1 MNPGD
6 VVGDRFRIERE
17 AAHGGMG
24 TVYRAHDLATDTPV
38 AVKVMRRT
46 DVLDDAIATGRFAR
60 EIELLA
66 ALDDPR
72 IVSYVAHGTLKD
84 GRQFLAEEWIDGES
98 LSERLDAEGL
108 TAGESAAVVAEVAA
122 GLAVAHARGIV
133 HRDVKPPNILFVEA
147 DLAKVKVIDFGIAR
161 RAGDDFH
168 LTRTGTFVGTPG
180 YISPEQARGEPD
192 VDARTDVFALGC
204 ILYECLTG
212 RPAFAGRSLTAVR
225 TKVLVY
231 DPPSVDRIVHNVPV
245 ELTAVLGRMLAKDI
259 TLRLHDGADVAAA
272 LAPFARLRDDRDEQR
287 RTSPY
292 IAVAT
297 DVIPGPPT
305 RRDAAVTFD
314 TRDVGVLACVVIGEG
329 AGDAA
334 AILRAVSPHQGRIEL
349 LSGGTVLLTPP
360 ATLLPSDQ
368 IVCAARAAVA
378 VRPHL
383 SGPIVL
389 CGAATGAL
397 DDLGEAIDLG
407 ATALS
412 GEAARPMVQGATH
425 RGIRLDR
432 AFVTLLRDQ
441 GFVVVE
447 ESGELFLVA

>member
-1 MNPGD
+1 MNAGD

-46 DVLDDAIATGRFAR
+46 DVLDDAVATGRFAR

-66 ALDDPR
+66 QLDDPR

-98 LSERLDAEGL
+98 LGERLDAEGL

-122 GLAVAHARGIV
+122 GLAIAHARGIV

-147 DLAKVKVIDFGIAR
+147 DLLRVKVIDFGIAR

-231 DPPSVDRIVHNVPV
+231 DPPAVDRVVHGVPV
-245 ELTAVLGRMLAKDI
+245 ELTAVLGRMLIKDAARR
-259 TLRLHDGADVAAA
+259 LRDGAEVAAA
-272 LAPFARLRDDRDEQR
+272 LAPFARLRDDRDELR
-287 RTSPY
+287 RSTH
-292 IAVAT
+292 VAPVT
-297 DVIPGPPT
+297 DVIPAGPPT
-305 RRDAAVTFD
+305 RRDQAVTMD
-314 TRDVGVLACVVIGEG
+314 TRDAGVLACVVIGEG
-329 AGDAA
+329 AGDVPAL
-334 AILRAVSPHQGRIEL
+334 LRAASPHHGRVEL
-349 LSGGTVLLTPP
+349 LAGGTVIMTPP
-360 ATLLPSDQ
+360 ATLLPSEQ
-368 IVCAARAAVA
+368 VVCAARAAVA
-378 VRPHL
+378 LRPHL
-383 SGPIVL
+383 SGPIIL
-389 CGAATGAL
+389 CGAATGSL

-412 GEAARPMVQGATH
+412 GESARPMLEGAAH
-425 RGIRLDR
+425 RGVRLDR
-432 AFVTLLRDQ
+432 AFMTLLRDE
-441 GFVVVE
+441 GFVVIE
-447 ESGELFLVA
+447 ENGELFLVA

>member
-108 TAGESAAVVAEVAA
+108 TAGESAMVVAEVAA

-231 DPPSVDRIVHNVPV
+231 DPPPVDRIVHNVPV

-287 RTSPY
+287 RTSPHV
-292 IAVAT
+292 AAAT
-297 DVIPGPPT
+297 DLIPGPPT
-305 RRDAAVTFD
+305 RRDAVTFD
-314 TRDVGVLACVVIGEG
+314 TRDAGVLACVVIGEG

-360 ATLLPSDQ
+360 ATLLPADQ

-412 GEAARPMVQGATH
+412 GEAARPMLPDATH

-432 AFVTLLRDQ
+432 AFVPLLRDQ